1 MKHANVN
8 LPLIIG
14 QPILTWNSLNAK
26 LSFLDRNICENL
38 HKNAQL
44 DYVDT
49 LCLSELL
56 RKFDDSDSVTK
67 DQFQP
72 ELLNFARTWESLKTT
87 LEGEYNTLF
96 DTFGIIC
103 K

>member
-1 MKHANVN
+1 MTSYGLQH
-8 LPLIIG
+8 
-14 QPILTWNSLNAK
+14 
-26 LSFLDRNICENL
+26 
-38 HKNAQL
+38 
-44 DYVDT
+44 
-49 LCLSELL
+49 LSELPRL
-56 RKFDDSDSVTK
+56 FDESVTK